1 MLQVKG
7 SDHLCM
13 IADASELAGLE
24 EGIYDTQPRPVRLKP
39 DGRVVVEGSDVL
51 CGSSLFVI
59 DGLRNLTSA
68 LHLPLTEVVK
78 MSSLNAARHFQLD
91 SRIGSLKPGKQA
103 DLIVIDKE
111 FHVLETIV
119 QGRTVYRQNDKIER
133 NPAITD
139 LKIG

>member
-1 MLQVKG
+1 MCIRDSALFIQKLMHKFDLPAKVIARRTSFVVYLKAA
-7 SDHLCM
+7 DK
-13 IADASELAGLE
+13 IADFLRCAGAYE
-24 EGIYDTQPRPVRLKP
+24 
-39 DGRVVVEGSDVL
+39 
-51 CGSSLFVI
+51 
-59 DGLRNLTSA
+59 A
-68 LHLPLTEVVK
+68 LMKFEDIRK
-78 MSSLNAARHFQLD
+78 MCIRDRHFQLD